1 MTRLHLLGAASA
13 AALSVVSA
21 GASAQSVINGGGST
35 SAQFDYGNGAPTPTP
50 GTTEFGTFNGSSP
63 APAAIFGTYW
73 ESGSGAGQQSFIRD
87 DLTCDI
93 TKALTGTATCSGNS
107 GGVNTVHFG
116 ASDSV
121 LTTAQTSSWATSSVG
136 QSAAGDLIQLPS
148 LGVAVAIPVNDTK
161 FTANYKLILNDSDLC
176 GIFSGKLTNFDQLSD
191 FKKSKVAAGAFN
203 VVYRSDSSGT
213 TFLLTNHLSDPTV
226 CTTSNT
232 AAGFT
237 FKATTTLASL
247 FPNSTPPSYFLG
259 ASGSSGVAAVLEGT
273 SSYGAQPQ
281 AIGYITPD
289 YTSVVNS
296 SSPLLV
302 AAVAS
307 GKVTKGEPTVKELT
321 EALASPVDGQ
331 NLTPPTT
338 QAAAQN
344 PLSWVPV
351 IQTVSKGYPIVGYS
365 TFEFAQCYA
374 DPNVL
379 AGIIAFLNDHYSS
392 AAYLKIQN
400 SNGFVPVSKSGAVKF
415 LQDIEANI
423 LANTDKYNANF
434 GNVTVCANLVG
445 R

>member
-161 FTANYKLILNDSDLC
+161 FTANYKLIS
-176 GIFSGKLTNFDQLSD
+176 Q
-191 FKKSKVAAGAFN
+191 
-203 VVYRSDSSGT
+203 R
-213 TFLLTNHLSDPTV
+213 
-226 CTTSNT
+226 
-232 AAGFT
+232 
-237 FKATTTLASL
+237 
-247 FPNSTPPSYFLG
+247 
-259 ASGSSGVAAVLEGT
+259 
-273 SSYGAQPQ
+273 Q
-281 AIGYITPD
+281 
-289 YTSVVNS
+289 
-296 SSPLLV
+296 
-302 AAVAS
+302 
-307 GKVTKGEPTVKELT
+307 
-321 EALASPVDGQ
+321 
-331 NLTPPTT
+331 
-338 QAAAQN
+338 
-344 PLSWVPV
+344 
-351 IQTVSKGYPIVGYS
+351 
-365 TFEFAQCYA
+365 
-374 DPNVL
+374 
-379 AGIIAFLNDHYSS
+379 
-392 AAYLKIQN
+392 
-400 SNGFVPVSKSGAVKF
+400 
-415 LQDIEANI
+415 
-423 LANTDKYNANF
+423 
-434 GNVTVCANLVG
+434 
-445 R
+445 